1 MTTLTRE
8 TAILFPG
15 QGSQT
20 QMMGKELAEKESE
33 VMDLWKK
40 AEKYSSLPLREIYWE
55 SKDDALMANTQNL
68 QPALTVTN
76 LALWL
81 VYSSKV
87 TPLAFAG
94 HSLGEYSALAA
105 AKVLSF
111 DDTLQLVSLRGKLM
125 NSADPNGEG
134 SMCVVLRLA
143 ADEIEPHAEAVA
155 KETGRVVRIAN
166 YNTPKQFALSG
177 HKDALDILVDRLKP
191 QKAKAIPLAVS
202 GAFHTS
208 LMNEINVEFSKA
220 LDKVEWNDPIAP
232 IYANVT
238 AEAVT
243 ESKRLNTLM
252 KKQVVSSVLWSQTV
266 TNMYNNKIR
275 SFTEV
280 GPKGVL
286 IRMVPHIIDIEGVE
300 TGHYE

>member
-1 MTTLTRE
+1 MTNTRK

-15 QGSQT
+15 QGSQSS
-20 QMMGKELAEKESE
+20 MMGKELAEREKE
-33 VMDLWKK
+33 VMELWKK

-55 SKDDALMANTQNL
+55 SNDETLMANTRNL
-68 QPALTVTN
+68 QPALTTVN

-81 VYSSKV
+81 TYESKV
-87 TPLAFAG
+87 EPLAFAG

-105 AKVLSF
+105 AKVLSI
-111 DDTLQLVSLRGKLM
+111 DDTLKIVSLRGKLM
-125 NSADPNGEG
+125 NDADPNKEG
-134 SMCVVLRLA
+134 TMYVVLRLGQ
-143 ADEIEPHAEAVA
+143 DEIEPVIEQLS
-155 KETGRVVRIAN
+155 KESDRVVRIAN
-166 YNTPKQFALSG
+166 YNTPKQFAISG
-177 HKDALDILVDRLKP
+177 HKDAVEELVERLKP

-208 LMNEINVEFSKA
+208 LMAEINVEFSKA
-220 LDKVEWNDPIAP
+220 LEKYDWNEPIAP

-238 AEAVT
+238 AEAIT
-243 ESKRLNTLM
+243 EGKRMFTLM
-252 KKQVVSSVLWSQTV
+252 KKQVVSSVLWSQTI
-266 TNMYNNKIR
+266 TNMYNAKIR

-286 IRMVPHIIDIEGVE
+286 IRMVPHIIDVEGVE